1 MSGPLHARLRRSPWP
16 FDLERGAH
24 TVPSDVV
31 EPLRGLLVGMAGS
44 SPYLAELLTRE
55 AGWLLPALDD
65 PEGAL
70 DQVLAEVPEGPPDR
84 LGAALRQAKRRVA
97 LLSAVM
103 DLSGAWPLETVTGS
117 LTRLADLAVDRA
129 IRALVADAVG
139 RGRLPGLTPQDVGTA
154 GGMVAL
160 AMGKMGAG
168 ELNYSSD
175 IDLVCLFDETRVSRE
190 DFPAVRTGFVKVA
203 RAITAMLQDRTDGY
217 VFRVDLRLRP
227 DAAVT
232 PVCMAMAG
240 AEAYY
245 ESLGRTWERAAYIKA
260 RPCGGD
266 IAAGDRFLDTLRP
279 FVWRKHL
286 DFAAIQDAHDMRL
299 RIRDHKGLGGPFSL
313 EGHDLKLGRGGIR
326 EIEFFVQTRQ
336 LIAGGRDPSL
346 RVRGTLDGLG
356 RLRQAGWVPD
366 ATAATLTDHYRRLRE
381 VEHRVQMIADQQTHA
396 LPASPEGWDRL
407 AALMGE
413 NLAQLRRDLT
423 DRVHEVH
430 ELTEGFFA
438 PGQAPRPSEDGF
450 GAEITGRWL
459 SYPAL
464 RSPRAVEIFNRLRPE
479 ILRRLREAAR
489 PEEALSSFDQ
499 FLAGLPA
506 GVQLFSLFEANPDL
520 LRLMVEIA
528 STSPA
533 LSRYLSRNAGVLDAV
548 IGGGFFA
555 PWPGR
560 EGLRPLLSAALAEA
574 RDHEAKLDRARR
586 WLKEWWFRVGVHHLQ
601 GLLGAEDAGR
611 QYADLA
617 EVVLGELFP
626 LVASEFGRKHGTGPG
641 WGAVVLGMGSLGAG
655 RLTAFSDLDL
665 IVIYDAGGVEAS
677 DGARPLAP
685 RTYFARLTQALV
697 TAVSAPMAEGRLYEV
712 DMRLRPSGRQGPV
725 ATSWPAFQSYQREE
739 AWTWEHLALTR
750 AGVVAGAGEGAADL
764 ALKVEA
770 FRGELLA
777 GRRGDPKVL
786 PDVAEM
792 RARLAL
798 AKAGEGT
805 WDVKSGAGRLRD
817 IELAAQGLA
826 LLAGSPERGTAD
838 QLAAGQAMGRLG
850 ESATA
855 TLTDAADL
863 YARVQAASRL
873 LTEGALDPDKVGE
886 GGRRFLLRET
896 GEETIESLVA
906 RLAET
911 AERAAAVIDDVL
923 GGAT

>member
-1 MSGPLHARLRRSPWP
+1 MSTSLDARLRRCPRP
-16 FDLERGAH
+16 LDLEQGERAIPDE
-24 TVPSDVV
+24 TPAS
-31 EPLRGLLVGMAGS
+31 LRGLLLGAAGS
-44 SPYLAELLTRE
+44 SPYLAELLRRE
-55 AGWLLPALDD
+55 GAWFVAICDDPDSALD
-65 PEGAL
+65 G
-70 DQVLAEVPEGPPDR
+70 VLREVPDGPPER
-84 LGAALRQAKRRVA
+84 LAAALRQAKRRVA
-97 LLSAVM
+97 LLCALM
-103 DLSGAWPLETVTGS
+103 DLSGAWPLEMVTGS
-117 LTRLADLAVDRA
+117 LTRLADCSVDRA
-129 IRALVADAVG
+129 IRALVTEAIG
-139 RGRLPGLTPQDVGTA
+139 RGRMPGLGSGDADTA

-190 DFPAVRTGFVKVA
+190 DFPGLRAGFVKVT
-203 RAITAMLQDRTDGY
+203 RAMTAMLADRTDGY

-266 IAAGDRFLDTLRP
+266 LLAGKRFLETLRP

-313 EGHDLKLGRGGIR
+313 DGHDLKLGRGGIR

-346 RVRGTLDGLG
+346 RVRGTLEGLE
-356 RLRQAGWVPD
+356 RLQAAGWVPE
-366 ATAATLTDHYRRLRE
+366 ATAGTLAGHYRRLRE
-381 VEHRVQMIADQQTHA
+381 VEHRLQMIADQQTHA
-396 LPASPEGWDRL
+396 LPASPDGWDRL

-413 NLAQLRRDLT
+413 DLGPLRRDLT
-423 DRVHEVH
+423 DRLHEVH

-438 PGQAPRPSEDGF
+438 PGQAPRQSDDGF
-450 GAEITGRWL
+450 GTEVTGRWL

-479 ILRRLREAAR
+479 ILRSLREAAR
-489 PEEALSSFDQ
+489 PEEALASFDQ

-506 GVQLFSLFEANPDL
+506 GVQLFSLFEANPGL

-548 IGGGFFA
+548 IGGAFFA

-560 EGLRPLLSAALAEA
+560 NGLRPLLATALNEA
-574 RDHEAKLDRARR
+574 KDHEARLDAARR

-601 GLLGAEDAGR
+601 GLVSAEEAGR
-611 QYADLA
+611 HYADLA
-617 EVVLGELFP
+617 EAVLGEVFP
-626 LVASEFGRKHGTGPG
+626 LVASEFSRKHGSGPG
-641 WGAVVLGMGSLGAG
+641 WGAVVLGMGSVGAG
-655 RLTAFSDLDL
+655 RLTATSDLDL
-665 IVIYDAGGVEAS
+665 IVIYEAEGAEAS

-685 RTYFARLTQALV
+685 RAYFARLTQALV
-697 TAVSAPMAEGRLYEV
+697 TALSAPMSEGRLYEV

-725 ATSWPAFQSYQREE
+725 ATSWAAFQSYQREE

-750 AGVVAGAGEGAADL
+750 ARVVAGAGEGAREL
-764 ALKVEA
+764 AAKVEG
-770 FRGELLA
+770 FREELIA
-777 GRRGDPKVL
+777 WRRTDARVR

-792 RARLAL
+792 RERLAVS
-798 AKAGEGT
+798 KAGDGA
-805 WDVKSGAGRLRD
+805 WDVKSGPGRLRD
-817 IELAAQGLA
+817 IELFAQSLA
-826 LLAGSPERGTAD
+826 LQAGAPARGTED
-838 QLAAGQAMGRLG
+838 QLAAGIQAGLLSKEESAALG
-850 ESATA
+850 EAAKLFAT
-855 TLTDAADL
+855 
-863 YARVQAASRL
+863 VQAASRL

-896 GEETIESLVA
+896 GEETIQGLAA
-906 RLAET
+906 RLSEAAEG
-911 AERAAAVIDDVL
+911 AAGIIESGLEAQR
-923 GGAT
+923 